1 MCRHG
6 PDTATLQPRAEQ
18 QGLVPAPSG
27 DAPGSKAAPA
37 PCQLHSA
44 EPVQPEDS
52 RLKDSADSGAQSS
65 LGRVQAI
72 AAREDHDSLTQHCA
86 ARGREQQPGRAV
98 RSQQGCQEPAGLS
111 EPHPCSSLSAQTG
124 TWGLQP
130 RWAWK
135 NKFIQLPKFP
145 TWPPRSVC
153 WDRGC
158 CHADP

>member
-6 PDTATLQPRAEQ
+6 PDTATLQPWAEQ

-44 EPVQPEDS
+44 EPVQPEDT

-98 RSQQGCQEPAGLS
+98 RSQQGSQHPTPAPACQPKQEPGVTAEVGL
-111 EPHPCSSLSAQTG
+111 EKQVYPTPKVPDLAPQISLLGQRM
-124 TWGLQP
+124 LP
-130 RWAWK
+130 R
-135 NKFIQLPKFP
+135 
-145 TWPPRSVC
+145 
-153 WDRGC
+153 
-158 CHADP
+158 